1 MNRSVPAGWR
11 GLLLG
16 GLWLAWPALAGEALP
31 NPNPETAVRSE
42 LGRYLV
48 QYAST
53 LEPLGIN
60 RIHAWVLKVEDAAGQ
75 PMEDA
80 ELTIS
85 GGMPAH
91 DHGLPTAPKATAYL
105 GDGNYLVEGMKFHMS
120 GAWEVV
126 IVINAAGGKDS
137 VTYRLEL

>member
-1 MNRSVPAGWR
+1 MNCAVPARRR

-31 NPNPETAVRSE
+31 SPNPETAVRSE
-42 LGRYLV
+42 LGRYRV

-53 LEPLGIN
+53 LEPLAIN
-60 RIHAWVLKVEDAAGQ
+60 RMHAWVLKVEDAAGR

-91 DHGLPTAPKATAYL
+91 DHGLPTAPRATDYL
-105 GDGNYLVEGMKFHMS
+105 GDGSYLVEGMKFHMG

-126 IVINAAGGKDS
+126 IVINASGGKDS